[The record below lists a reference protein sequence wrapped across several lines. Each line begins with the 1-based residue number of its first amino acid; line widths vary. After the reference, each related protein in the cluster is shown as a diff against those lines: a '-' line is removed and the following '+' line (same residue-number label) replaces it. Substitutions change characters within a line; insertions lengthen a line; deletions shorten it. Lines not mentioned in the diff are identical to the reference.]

1 MIVQMP
7 DVIEHNSLEAP
18 SPEVSRLD
26 IIKAVVYGGL
36 VQSITILSVVVSA
49 AGGDASTCEF
59 SHQFCLNSC
68 YVLVSFTYIGF
79 CDVFGFILYLIH
91 KHVSFLINSA
101 KRMKPS
107 INILRALKQEQNTE
121 HYEQQLG
128 RPGHFLLHA
137 TIAIISYLVF
147 GLMSPIIY
155 GFSFYKSDNKYL
167 KLAALAA
174 VSLVCI
180 TLLSTGKAYVQRPPK
195 AYMKTV
201 FSYISLGIMVAGPGY
216 IAGDLANML
225 LKKFEVF
232 GSSSSGNMSVIEAK
246 VVKGAWSS
254 Y

>member
-18 SPEVSRLD
+18 TPEVSRLD

-36 VQSITILSVVVSA
+36 VQSITSLCVVVSA
-49 AGGDASTCEF
+49 AGGDAST
-59 SHQFCLNSC
+59 LNI
-68 YVLVSFTYIGF
+68 VALALAN
-79 CDVFGFILYLIH
+79 VFGGLIVLSH
-91 KHVSFLINSA
+91 N
-101 KRMKPS
+101 
-107 INILRALKQEQNTE
+107 LRALKQEQNTE

-137 TIAIISYLVF
+137 TTAIMSYLVF
-147 GLMSPIIY
+147 GLMTPIIY

-167 KLAALAA
+167 KLAALAG
-174 VSLVCI
+174 VSFVCI
-180 TLLSTGKAYVQRPPK
+180 TLLSTGKAFVQRPPK

-201 FSYISLGIMVAGPGY
+201 LSYIGLGIMVAGPGY

-232 GSSSSGNMSVIEAK
+232 DSSSSGSMSVIEAK
-246 VVKGAWSS
+246 VVNGAWSS